1 VDARAARL
9 VENETLFRE
18 VNERVEEVAAGLE
31 GYGAD
36 ERQPIGFVCECG
48 RDDCTEPLEVM
59 HAQYEAV
66 RKNPL
71 RFLVVPGHEQ
81 TDAARVVE
89 RHPRI
94 GMVVNNA
101 GVAARDGFLSIEP
114 ERLERVFAVNFFG
127 TVWPTRA
134 FLPALEAGAPS
145 HLVNMS
151 SVAGTVAFG
160 PYSASKHA
168 QLAFSRTM
176 ASQLRARGI
185 RVLSVKPGYIE
196 TEGFPQRSRM
206 GPFGRLFVRDPEY
219 VVERILKA
227 VDRGRTELTAPWFY
241 WPASAAQA
249 LLPGLV
255 SRFTSGRLDR

>member
-1 VDARAARL
+1 V
-9 VENETLFRE
+9 
-18 VNERVEEVAAGLE
+18 ERVAVITGASSGL
-31 GYGAD
+31 GAD
-36 ERQPIGFVCECG
+36 LARGLARRGWRCVLLARREDRLRALAAEIGGEYEVCDVSD
-48 RDDCTEPLEVM
+48 R
-59 HAQYEAV
+59 AQVEAV
-66 RKNPL
+66 
-71 RFLVVPGHEQ
+71 
-81 TDAARVVE
+81 AARVVE

-94 GMVVNNA
+94 GMLVNNA

-114 ERLERVFAVNFFG
+114 ERLEQVFAVNFFG

-145 HLVNMS
+145 HLVNMI

-176 ASQLRARGI
+176 ASQLRRRGI
-185 RVLSVKPGYIE
+185 RVLSVKPGYVE

-206 GPFGRLFVRDPEY
+206 GPFGRRLVRDPAY
-219 VVERILKA
+219 VIERILKA
-227 VDRGRTELTAPWFY
+227 VDRGRTELTVPWFY

-249 LLPGLV
+249 LFPGLMT
-255 SRFTSGRLDR
+255 RFTSGRLDR